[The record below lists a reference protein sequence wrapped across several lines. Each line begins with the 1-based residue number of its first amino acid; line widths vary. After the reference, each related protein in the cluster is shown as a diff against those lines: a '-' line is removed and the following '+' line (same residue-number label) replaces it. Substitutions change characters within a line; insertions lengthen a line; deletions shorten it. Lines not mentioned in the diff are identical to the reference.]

1 MIFSLQNLNY
11 LLLDKQFV
19 FTELD
24 MNEIDSN
31 YFKFDAIDTLLY
43 GLLMI
48 DSLHIYKY
56 IDQEIYF
63 LIFFFHD
70 KESQLELT
78 MKSSLNWM
86 KNNNK
91 RKKNKTKR
99 VVGILINKFNNG
111 LLRSV
116 LFLLRIATMGRDY
129 RSSSLGY

>member
-1 MIFSLQNLNY
+1 M
-11 LLLDKQFV
+11 

-78 MKSSLNWM
+78 MKSSLN
-86 KNNNK
+86 
-91 RKKNKTKR
+91 
-99 VVGILINKFNNG
+99 
-111 LLRSV
+111 
-116 LFLLRIATMGRDY
+116 
-129 RSSSLGY
+129 

>member
-31 YFKFDAIDTLLY
+31 YFKFDAIDTLMY
-43 GLLMI
+43 GLIMI

-63 LIFFFHD
+63 LIFFFMT
-70 KESQLELT
+70 KET
-78 MKSSLNWM
+78 SLSLQWNFPLAEW
-86 KNNNK
+86 
-91 RKKNKTKR
+91 KTTIKE
-99 VVGILINKFNNG
+99 
-111 LLRSV
+111 
-116 LFLLRIATMGRDY
+116 
-129 RSSSLGY
+129 

>member
-1 MIFSLQNLNY
+1 M
-11 LLLDKQFV
+11 

-63 LIFFFHD
+63 LIFFFMT
-70 KESQLELT
+70 KET
-78 MKSSLNWM
+78 SL
-86 KNNNK
+86 
-91 RKKNKTKR
+91 
-99 VVGILINKFNNG
+99 
-111 LLRSV
+111 
-116 LFLLRIATMGRDY
+116 
-129 RSSSLGY
+129 SLQ

>member
-1 MIFSLQNLNY
+1 
-11 LLLDKQFV
+11 
-19 FTELD
+19 

-56 IDQEIYF
+56 IDKEIYF

-78 MKSSLNWM
+78 MKSSLN
-86 KNNNK
+86 
-91 RKKNKTKR
+91 
-99 VVGILINKFNNG
+99 
-111 LLRSV
+111 
-116 LFLLRIATMGRDY
+116 
-129 RSSSLGY
+129 

>member
-31 YFKFDAIDTLLY
+31 YFKFATIGTLLY

-56 IDQEIYF
+56 IDKEIYF
-63 LIFFFHD
+63 LIFSFFMT
-70 KESQLELT
+70 KNA
-78 MKSSLNWM
+78 SL
-86 KNNNK
+86 
-91 RKKNKTKR
+91 
-99 VVGILINKFNNG
+99 
-111 LLRSV
+111 
-116 LFLLRIATMGRDY
+116 
-129 RSSSLGY
+129 SLQ

>member
-48 DSLHIYKY
+48 DFLHIYKY
-56 IDQEIYF
+56 IDKEIYF
-63 LIFFFHD
+63 LIFFFFHD

-78 MKSSLNWM
+78 TKSSLN
-86 KNNNK
+86 
-91 RKKNKTKR
+91 
-99 VVGILINKFNNG
+99 
-111 LLRSV
+111 
-116 LFLLRIATMGRDY
+116 
-129 RSSSLGY
+129 

>member
-48 DSLHIYKY
+48 DSLHIY
-56 IDQEIYF
+56 
-63 LIFFFHD
+63 
-70 KESQLELT
+70 
-78 MKSSLNWM
+78 
-86 KNNNK
+86 
-91 RKKNKTKR
+91 R
-99 VVGILINKFNNG
+99 
-111 LLRSV
+111 
-116 LFLLRIATMGRDY
+116 
-129 RSSSLGY
+129 

>member
-11 LLLDKQFV
+11 LLLNKQFV

-31 YFKFDAIDTLLY
+31 YFKFDATDTLLY

-56 IDQEIYF
+56 IDKSISWS
-63 LIFFFHD
+63 FFFMTKKASLSWQWNLPLTEWKTTI
-70 KESQLELT
+70 KE
-78 MKSSLNWM
+78 
-86 KNNNK
+86 K
-91 RKKNKTKR
+91 RIKPR
-99 VVGILINKFNNG
+99 VVGILINKFDNG

-116 LFLLRIATMGRDY
+116 LFLLIATMGRDY

>member
-24 MNEIDSN
+24 MNEIDSK

-56 IDQEIYF
+56 IDKEIYF
-63 LIFFFHD
+63 LIFFFMT
-70 KESQLELT
+70 KEA
-78 MKSSLNWM
+78 SL
-86 KNNNK
+86 
-91 RKKNKTKR
+91 
-99 VVGILINKFNNG
+99 
-111 LLRSV
+111 
-116 LFLLRIATMGRDY
+116 
-129 RSSSLGY
+129 SL

>member
-31 YFKFDAIDTLLY
+31 YFKFDAIDTLMY
-43 GLLMI
+43 GLIMI

-63 LIFFFHD
+63 LIFFFMT
-70 KESQLELT
+70 KET
-78 MKSSLNWM
+78 SL
-86 KNNNK
+86 
-91 RKKNKTKR
+91 
-99 VVGILINKFNNG
+99 
-111 LLRSV
+111 
-116 LFLLRIATMGRDY
+116 
-129 RSSSLGY
+129 SLQWNLP

>member
-43 GLLMI
+43 GILMI
-48 DSLHIYKY
+48 DTLHIYKY

-63 LIFFFHD
+63 LIFFFMT
-70 KESQLELT
+70 KET
-78 MKSSLNWM
+78 SLSLQWNFPLAEW
-86 KNNNK
+86 
-91 RKKNKTKR
+91 KTTIKE
-99 VVGILINKFNNG
+99 
-111 LLRSV
+111 
-116 LFLLRIATMGRDY
+116 
-129 RSSSLGY
+129 